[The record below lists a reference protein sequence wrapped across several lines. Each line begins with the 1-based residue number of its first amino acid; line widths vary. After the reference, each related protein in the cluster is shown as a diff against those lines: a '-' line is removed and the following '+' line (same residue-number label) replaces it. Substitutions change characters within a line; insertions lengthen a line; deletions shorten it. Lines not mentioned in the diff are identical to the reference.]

1 MNEKNENGSFEKIQI
16 IKPKENEKI
25 IEIGKD
31 LAINNNMNV
40 LENKSPIKK
49 KISKFPKKIQSSY
62 KEKKYN
68 YLLNNQNII
77 NKICINKSFHKSNS
91 INIKIPE
98 NDIKI
103 INDKNQKYKTSKFE
117 DLNSNNTRQNI
128 NYNINVNNNNNQ
140 NNIINILKLTKNM
153 YEEEEHF
160 KKDLIPKKIS
170 SNNLSKFIK
179 KSFDSSKNI
188 IHPNLNIGLNAN
200 KRKDTEEINKS
211 RIKKMSKSSKFI
223 GKKVTKKNIINL
235 IQIEQKYN
243 NDDLSSFNLNEES
256 KNINNKTNQNNT
268 INDNQIEQKKNN
280 NNKFKKSKTF
290 KKKKSKK
297 KSSKKCIELK
307 SNKSI
312 KTIKS
317 SNKSINQ
324 IFKLKN
330 KKNEEV
336 SKKND
341 FNNYNKKNK
350 LFKFVNFL
358 CCFNSK
364 LNDTD

>member
-1 MNEKNENGSFEKIQI
+1 MNKKNEKGSFEKIQI

-31 LAINNNMNV
+31 LTINNNMDV
-40 LENKSPIKK
+40 LENKSPIKM
-49 KISKFPKKIQSSY
+49 KISKLPKKIQSSY

-68 YLLNNQNII
+68 YLLNNQNI
-77 NKICINKSFHKSNS
+77 INKSFHKSNS

-140 NNIINILKLTKNM
+140 NNIINILKLTKNI

-160 KKDLIPKKIS
+160 KKDYIQKKIS

-336 SKKND
+336 SKEND

-358 CCFNSK
+358 CCLNSK
-364 LNDTD
+364 

>member
-40 LENKSPIKK
+40 LENKSSIKN
-49 KISKFPKKIQSSY
+49 KISKLPKKIQSSY

-77 NKICINKSFHKSNS
+77 NKSFHKSNS

-98 NDIKI
+98 KDIKI
-103 INDKNQKYKTSKFE
+103 INDENQNNKTSKFE
-117 DLNSNNTRQNI
+117 NLNSNNTRQNI

-140 NNIINILKLTKNM
+140 NNIINILKLTKNI

-179 KSFDSSKNI
+179 KPFVSSKNI
-188 IHPNLNIGLNAN
+188 IHQNLNIGLSAN
-200 KRKDTEEINKS
+200 KIKDTEEINKL

-223 GKKVTKKNIINL
+223 EKKITKKNIINL

-243 NDDLSSFNLNEES
+243 NDDHLSFNLNEES

-268 INDNQIEQKKNN
+268 INDKDLEQKKNN
-280 NNKFKKSKTF
+280 NIKLKKSKTF
-290 KKKKSKK
+290 KKKKYKK
-297 KSSKKCIELK
+297 KNSKKCIEL
-307 SNKSI
+307 KSI

-317 SNKSINQ
+317 SNESINQ
-324 IFKLKN
+324 ILKLKN

-336 SKKND
+336 SKEND